1 MSASSSDTQSSL
13 PVHWVQWSTCPP
25 PRSTHSCALFVMSR
39 TALLTVAL
47 SRLSS
52 NGLTSRKI
60 ERLIPAQPNFHTLYK
75 SEQCSFKHELF
86 LDVLVSDES
95 WDHKL
100 SIHVNHSPQNQIFF
114 IRQPFQKCIVFFETH
129 GIPRLHL
136 LITDWKLSIDLIMVF
151 NAREVA
157 MHQTC
162 QSNDTM
168 DPLSTCRDNV
178 QIINSSWYPNYLLS
192 TLPWRLL

>member
-39 TALLTVAL
+39 TAALLTVAL

-129 GIPRLHL
+129 GIGL
-136 LITDWKLSIDLIMVF
+136 
-151 NAREVA
+151 
-157 MHQTC
+157 
-162 QSNDTM
+162 
-168 DPLSTCRDNV
+168 CRP
-178 QIINSSWYPNYLLS
+178 IWILCTSFGEA
-192 TLPWRLL
+192 

>member
-129 GIPRLHL
+129 GIIPFSWIPFQNLSLMSLVSRFIHSFLLPLFAHFSIFLYFSPCLKLHTL
-136 LITDWKLSIDLIMVF
+136 FKILTQYLIPSLYIFMFIF
-151 NAREVA
+151 
-157 MHQTC
+157 
-162 QSNDTM
+162 
-168 DPLSTCRDNV
+168 
-178 QIINSSWYPNYLLS
+178 I
-192 TLPWRLL
+192 

>member
-1 MSASSSDTQSSL
+1 MVHMSASSSDTQSSL

-129 GIPRLHL
+129 GRGKTL
-136 LITDWKLSIDLIMVF
+136 LTISLVVHTKK
-151 NAREVA
+151 
-157 MHQTC
+157 
-162 QSNDTM
+162 
-168 DPLSTCRDNV
+168 
-178 QIINSSWYPNYLLS
+178 
-192 TLPWRLL
+192 

>member
-114 IRQPFQKCIVFFETH
+114 IRQPFQKCIVFIRQPFQKCIVYGKAKFRFNIFFICVSFETH
-129 GIPRLHL
+129 GIDTITIVNSEGKLPVKVIMGSL
-136 LITDWKLSIDLIMVF
+136 LF
-151 NAREVA
+151 GR
-157 MHQTC
+157 
-162 QSNDTM
+162 
-168 DPLSTCRDNV
+168 
-178 QIINSSWYPNYLLS
+178 
-192 TLPWRLL
+192 

>member
-114 IRQPFQKCIVFFETH
+114 IRQPFQKCIVFFWDTRYMLYFVQLYFCQVVERRYKLNSANPTSNH
-129 GIPRLHL
+129 WTLTL
-136 LITDWKLSIDLIMVF
+136 LE
-151 NAREVA
+151 A
-157 MHQTC
+157 
-162 QSNDTM
+162 
-168 DPLSTCRDNV
+168 
-178 QIINSSWYPNYLLS
+178 
-192 TLPWRLL
+192 